1 MCQGCQKCQKIRNS
15 IQKEPLEADK
25 VPERPFDVVSCDLF
39 YSGGKVFMIFA
50 DRLSGYPMV
59 DTWSRD
65 PTTQQVKRVL
75 MHYFSLFG
83 KPLKFK
89 SDGGSQFSSK
99 EMQDFLRENGIQHG
113 QSSPYNPQSNGHAER
128 NVKIMKDLI
137 VKTNHDIGSKE
148 FLDGIIQIR
157 NSPRADGLS
166 PCQVVFGRSVRTL
179 IPTLTES
186 LGTNEYV
193 ELARKVRKKLDQK
206 QKYLYDRSAKKLRP
220 LDIGTKVWVQH
231 PETKKWDSTAT
242 ILSRIRKRTYQIQME
257 DGKITHRNRRWIRK
271 CNLSDWTKPPNL
283 RAGDDGDSKEHDGNE
298 ITDQNGINL
307 PKKRS
312 NRLTGKQKVDYKLL
326 NGI

>member
-1 MCQGCQKCQKIRNS
+1 
-15 IQKEPLEADK
+15 
-25 VPERPFDVVSCDLF
+25 
-39 YSGGKVFMIFA
+39 MIFA

-99 EMQDFLRENGIQHG
+99 EMQDFLKENGIQHG

-186 LGTNEYV
+186 LGTNECV
-193 ELARKVRKKLDQK
+193 ELAKKGREKLNQK
-206 QKYLYDRSAKKLRP
+206 KKYLYDRSAKKLRP
-220 LDIGTKVWVQH
+220 LDVGMKVWVQH
-231 PETKKWDSTAT
+231 PETKKWDSTAI
-242 ILSRIRKRTYQIQME
+242 ILTRIRNRTYQIQME
-257 DGKITHRNRRWIRK
+257 DGKITHRNRRLIRK
-271 CNLSDWTKPPNL
+271 WHLSDTKPPILEADDDGESKPPNL
-283 RAGDDGDSKEHDGNE
+283 KADDDGDFFGWDDDGKE
-298 ITDQNGINL
+298 ITNQNGVEL
-307 PKKRS
+307 SKKRS
-312 NRLTGKQKVDYKLL
+312 SRLARKQRVDYRLL
-326 NGI
+326 NEV

>member
-1 MCQGCQKCQKIRNS
+1 
-15 IQKEPLEADK
+15 
-25 VPERPFDVVSCDLF
+25 
-39 YSGGKVFMIFA
+39 MIFA

-59 DTWSRD
+59 DAWPRE

-193 ELARKVRKKLDQK
+193 ELAKKGREKLNQK

-220 LDIGTKVWVQH
+220 LDIGMKVWVQH

-242 ILSRIRKRTYQIQME
+242 ILTRIRNRTYQIRME
-257 DGKITHRNRRWIRK
+257 DGKITHRNRRLIRK
-271 CNLSDWTKPPNL
+271 WHLSDTKPPILKADDDGESKPPNL
-283 RAGDDGDSKEHDGNE
+283 KADDDGDFFGWDDDGKE
-298 ITDQNGINL
+298 ITDQNGVEL
-307 PKKRS
+307 SKKRS
-312 NRLTGKQKVDYKLL
+312 NRLARKQRVDYRLL
-326 NGI
+326 NEV